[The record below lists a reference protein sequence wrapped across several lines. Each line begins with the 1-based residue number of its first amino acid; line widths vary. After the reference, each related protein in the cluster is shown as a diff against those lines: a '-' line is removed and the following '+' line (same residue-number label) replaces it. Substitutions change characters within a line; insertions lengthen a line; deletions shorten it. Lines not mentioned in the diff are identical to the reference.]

1 MGLKDCS
8 KSLSTLATSAKL
20 VFEWGESSTSK
31 SNVIKTQD
39 LRCDVHRNLSHPG
52 WAIARIQVNKDAK
65 DPGAKEFLRKGNKG
79 SGHKT
84 THKNLAEIPFSQ
96 TNFDETEFQKKIAD
110 AWRGSGA
117 DDDNAGEG
125 SSSQGGVAGSGYGA
139 VSSSSSE
146 WVWWNDEGIWYRQI
160 NGVDEWSAPASGAD
174 SDWIYSTRMR
184 KYFVRYSNGS
194 VVWQ

>member
-8 KSLSTLATSAKL
+8 KSLSKLATSAKL
-20 VFEWGESSTSK
+20 VFEWGEGSTSK

-52 WAIARIQVNKDAK
+52 LAVARIQVNKDAK

-96 TNFDETEFQKKIAD
+96 TNFDETEFQKQIAD
-110 AWRGSGA
+110 AWRASGA
-117 DDDNAGEG
+117 NDDNVGEG
-125 SSSQGGVAGSGYGA
+125 SGSGSGG
-139 VSSSSSE
+139 SSSSE
-146 WVWWNDEGIWYRQI
+146 WIWWNDEGIWHRQI
-160 NGVDEWSAPASGAD
+160 NGVDEWLAPESDAD
-174 SDWIYSTRMR
+174 SDWIYSTRQR
-184 KYFVRYSNGS
+184 KYFIKYANGA